1 MPILVYGG
9 IAHVLVEMSF
19 FFNFQHQNDLDNG
32 TEAESMYALYAWY
45 INMPGVFFLHCLIF
59 LNDNVC
65 ML

>member
-1 MPILVYGG
+1 M
-9 IAHVLVEMSF
+9 LVEMSF